1 MHAAEWIAVLVLMV
15 AVLVGAGAVLLGW
28 ED

>member
-15 AVLVGAGAVLLGW
+15 VVLVGAGAVLLGG